1 MTKFIKIVLKV
12 ALLGLFLGCNPD
24 NKEVILRQA
33 EACMETCPDSV
44 IRMLEEIEGK
54 SFDSDSQCAKYALLW
69 TQARHKCH
77 LPLENDSLIN
87 VAVDYYTLHK
97 ERQYAAKALLY
108 KGLVHKQR
116 KEVEKAA
123 EAFAL
128 SEQWFEGVE
137 DDRYK
142 ALLYNHFG
150 LLMKSEEN
158 FVGALHYLKK
168 TYHYELKV
176 DSVYYAMLTCS
187 SIANVYELLGGL
199 DSAKSYFEKGL
210 QCKDGIS
217 PSRYF
222 LYAKDYAN
230 FLRKNGEYEKAER
243 MLLECEQHIT
253 GERRYSLYSS
263 LATLYYEME
272 EYHKALAYAEK
283 VMGSGDSV
291 VVRSGLLNLYRIHR
305 QLGHVS
311 ESQHF
316 HDLYR
321 VYDSDMELRM
331 RTAEV
336 AAIPHEVKVKAL
348 ESENQKGVKM
358 RWGLTVCL
366 IGVVLASGILY
377 VFIRKGHKRQRQ
389 EWQDKLD
396 EGDREMSEMV
406 RKQSEKNREIG
417 LLTYQMER
425 KREQIGNMEQRQR
438 ENLQKG
444 KDKIKEK
451 ESEIKQLKESEAT
464 IRLEK
469 RELEKDLKA
478 SQKEQRELQ
487 MVADRV
493 EHDKRIDQCIMRY
506 RLDGKVERIGALLMQ
521 LKHGGMYVGEEVP
534 DEMYRPMIEALL
546 DAECP
551 GMREHIDALTNNP
564 TKRMMCYL
572 IALEL
577 NDEEMMYRASGKRL
591 DTIRRYHRECKL
603 LMGTMDG
610 GTGGFVGS
618 DII

>member
-12 ALLGLFLGCNPD
+12 ALLGVFLGCNQD
-24 NKEVILRQA
+24 NMGAILRQA
-33 EACMETCPDSV
+33 ESCMEVCPDSV
-44 IRMLEEIEGK
+44 IRMLEEFEEN
-54 SFDSDSQCAKYALLW
+54 SFDSDSQRAKYALLW
-69 TQARHKCH
+69 VQAHHKCR
-77 LPLENDSLIN
+77 LPLGNDSLIN

-97 ERQYAAKALLY
+97 DRQYAAKALLY

-137 DDRYK
+137 DDQYK

-168 TYHYELKV
+168 TYHYELKG
-176 DSVYYAMLTCS
+176 DSAYYAMLTCS

-210 QCKDGIS
+210 QCKDRIS
-217 PSRYF
+217 SSRYF
-222 LYAKDYAN
+222 IYVKDYAN
-230 FLRKNGEYEKAER
+230 FLRKNGEYDKAEL
-243 MLLECEQHIT
+243 MLLECEQHIAD
-253 GERRYSLYSS
+253 ERRYSLYSS

-283 VMGSGDSV
+283 VVESGDSV
-291 VVRSGLLNLYRIHR
+291 VVRGGLLNLYRIHR
-305 QLGHVS
+305 QLGHVN

-316 HDLYR
+316 HDQYR
-321 VYDSDMELRM
+321 EYDNDITLRL

-336 AAIPHEVKVKAL
+336 AVIPHEVKVKAL
-348 ESENQKGVKM
+348 ENENQKGEKV

-406 RKQSEKNREIG
+406 QMQSEKNREIG

-425 KREQIGNMEQRQR
+425 KREQVGNMEQKQR
-438 ENLQKG
+438 ENLQKE
-444 KDKIKEK
+444 KERVKEK
-451 ESEIKQLKESEAT
+451 ESEIKQLRESEAA
-464 IRLEK
+464 IRQEK

-478 SQKEQRELQ
+478 SRKEHRELQ
-487 MVADRV
+487 LVADKV
-493 EHDKRIDQCIMRY
+493 EHDKLINQRIMRC
-506 RLDGKVERIGALLMQ
+506 RLDGKVEHIGALLMQ
-521 LKHGGMYVGEEVP
+521 LKYGNMYVGEEIP

-546 DAECP
+546 DAERP
-551 GMREHIDALTNNP
+551 GMRERIDALTNNP

-572 IALEL
+572 IALKL

-591 DTIRRYHRECKL
+591 DTIRRYRKECREVVESL
-603 LMGTMDG
+603 SRSALSRGQ
-610 GTGGFVGS
+610 
-618 DII
+618 